1 MLEQIAKA
9 IGASETSLR
18 LIVSILLG
26 YPLSYIYTKYLKNFD
41 VIHKHFF
48 FFLSGFCIG
57 VWNFGFDIVHSLVA
71 VLVTYISLQVAGGT
85 TLSVVFSFVFH
96 MAYLLVGYWV
106 TATKEYDIKWTMP
119 HCVLVLRHIALTFD
133 VADGKVPEEKL
144 SSDQK
149 KNHLKNCPSLLEIA
163 AHTYFPGG
171 FLVGPQFTMR
181 RYLDFVCNRFDS
193 MATGKGNNVKF
204 GFIRGLM
211 GLLYVAVYQIGSSF
225 VPDSI
230 VTSSSFLVS
239 SILIYMATG
248 KGNNVKF
255 GFIRG
260 LMGLLYVAV
269 YQIGSSFVPDS
280 IVTSSSFLEYS
291 LFIRLCIVGIWVK
304 ISLYK
309 YISCWLISEGVCIVS
324 GLTFNGVQDGWN
336 MWDGCANVK
345 LHIYENITRFGQ
357 MVPSFN
363 LNTNIWAAQYVY
375 KRCRF
380 LGNKMASQVI
390 TLAFLA
396 TWHGWHSGYYVTFF
410 NEFIILKWEKDAE
423 FIISKNPR
431 LQNFLSQKPVKIAT
445 YILLK
450 FYFIL
455 FLGYALTPFVLLK
468 SEKWLP
474 VYSNLYYSGTILFL
488 SLDLVLPLF
497 GRFLIPRR
505 KKEE

>member
-193 MATGKGNNVKF
+193 
-204 GFIRGLM
+204 
-211 GLLYVAVYQIGSSF
+211 
-225 VPDSI
+225 
-230 VTSSSFLVS
+230 
-239 SILIYMATG
+239 MATG